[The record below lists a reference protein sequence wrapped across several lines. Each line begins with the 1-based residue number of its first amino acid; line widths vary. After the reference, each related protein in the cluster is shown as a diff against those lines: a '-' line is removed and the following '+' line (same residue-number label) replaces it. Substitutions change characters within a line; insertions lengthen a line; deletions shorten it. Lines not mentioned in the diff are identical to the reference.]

1 MRDLLMQFLGREI
14 SRRDFGASLAALGL
28 STSAV
33 NALLSNA
40 ASAELPPPAEGVPF
54 TGTGA
59 EVLVE
64 TLRAAGVRYIF
75 GTTATGM
82 SAFFDAL
89 TLRPDPQMILSLAE
103 SQATSMAHG
112 YELATNQPSVLIV
125 PGVAVPSTMNNLY
138 NAWKDRS
145 SILVLADGTSTRY
158 EGRNGFQQMETWLES
173 MMAFTKW
180 RWELRNEGQIAEMI
194 RRGLKVAQTPPGGP
208 VHIRMSLDL
217 LGMKNVKQTIYP
229 QSRFNVP
236 LEMLPKP

>member
-14 SRRDFGASLAALGL
+14 SRREFGQGLAALGL
-28 STSAV
+28 SAPAV
-33 NALLSNA
+33 NALLGNA
-40 ASAELPPPAEGVPF
+40 ASAQLPPPAEGVAF

-112 YELATNQPSVLIV
+112 YELATNQALRAHRARRRRPQHDEQPLQRLEGPLVDPGAGGFAPARTSRAATASSRWTTGWSPWWPS
-125 PGVAVPSTMNNLY
+125 PSGAGSCATSG
-138 NAWKDRS
+138 RS
-145 SILVLADGTSTRY
+145 
-158 EGRNGFQQMETWLES
+158 
-173 MMAFTKW
+173 
-180 RWELRNEGQIAEMI
+180 
-194 RRGLKVAQTPPGGP
+194 RR
-208 VHIRMSLDL
+208 
-217 LGMKNVKQTIYP
+217 
-229 QSRFNVP
+229 
-236 LEMLPKP
+236 